1 MGKLLPKEAG
11 RKTNLEEDFNQI
23 FETLTDATLLVQLPR
38 TSGKKIL
45 RLSIDSEHAQQKA
58 WVFLGDKN

>member
-23 FETLTDATLLVQLPR
+23 FETLTDATLLVQLPMA
-38 TSGKKIL
+38 SGKTIL
-45 RLSIDSEHAQQKA
+45 RLSIDLEHAQQKA